1 MRRLLPTIVL
11 ALVIVPSATAAKFT
25 FGVLTASPF
34 TGPGVTLSGDDQTAS
49 FTLDTEI
56 NSTNGNSAG
65 WKVQASATT
74 PTSGSYTL
82 PALVVT
88 GGSFSCIAGCS
99 VNPTPSGVSY
109 PITMSGTAQTIYNA
123 AANTGT
129 GDFDI
134 ANTFRLSVPANTIKG
149 TYSSTVTLSGSTG
162 P

>member
-1 MRRLLPTIVL
+1 MRRLLPFLL
-11 ALVIVPSATAAKFT
+11 ALVVVPGASAAQFT
-25 FGVLTASPF
+25 FSVLTSSPV
-34 TGPGVTLSGDDQTAS
+34 TVSGVTLNGDDQTTS

-56 NSTNGNSAG
+56 SSTNGNKAG

-88 GGSFSCIAGCS
+88 GGSFSCLGSCS
-99 VNPTPSGVSY
+99 SDPTPTGVSY
-109 PITMSGTAQTIYNA
+109 PITMSGSAQTIYDA
-123 AANTGT
+123 AASTGT

-134 ANTFRLSVPANTIKG
+134 ASTVRVSVPANTIKG